1 MKKLS
6 CVLAVVV
13 LLGVAAT
20 PADAGLFGPSKRELL
35 QQLNAQAAQSHQV
48 QVLMYGEMKT
58 QTELLRNI
66 AAGQMQLQNKVD
78 LTAQGLF
85 QRSNT
90 EPSELPDNLKDR
102 KPKPG
107 NIPDNPFTDAV
118 LQGARVRSISSPG
131 PITIKP
137 ARLVYQ
143 KKPN

>member
-1 MKKLS
+1 MKRLS

-13 LLGVAAT
+13 LLGVSAT

-35 QQLNAQAAQSHQV
+35 QQLNAQAAMQHQTLV
-48 QVLMYGEMKT
+48 EIRVEQAR
-58 QTELLRNI
+58 QTELLRQLVGQG
-66 AAGQMQLQNKVD
+66 AALQNKIDV
-78 LTAQGLF
+78 TAQGLF

-90 EPSELPDNLKDR
+90 EPSELPDDLKNR

-118 LQGARVRSISSPG
+118 LPGARVRTISSPG
-131 PITIKP
+131 PITIRP

-143 KKPN
+143 KKHN